1 MFSHLFTLSMP
12 TDLYILLSFRA
23 QNLTHVER
31 IDIILEIERCLQQD
45 DNKHIHLVWNT
56 GFSDSNLVIWS
67 ESLAESSIP
76 FNTIQSF
83 FSSAKFEKYVLPAY
97 LQKKMNSDASYI
109 VFPEQLYIQSM
120 LGTLGQQLK

>member
-1 MFSHLFTLSMP
+1 MSSYLFTLSMP

-31 IDIILEIERCLQQD
+31 IDIILEIERCFQQA

-97 LQKKMNSDASYI
+97 LQKK
-109 VFPEQLYIQSM
+109 
-120 LGTLGQQLK
+120 K